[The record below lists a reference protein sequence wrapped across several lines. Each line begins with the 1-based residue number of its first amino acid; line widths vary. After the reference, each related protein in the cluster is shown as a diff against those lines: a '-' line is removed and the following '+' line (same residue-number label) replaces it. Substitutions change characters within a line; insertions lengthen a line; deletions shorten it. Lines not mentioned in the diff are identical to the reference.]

1 MASERLVYKCERKGL
16 PSLAEQDATLRA
28 AGLTEAELADAYVDR
43 GRPRQGE
50 PAQPERDHIVGAA
63 RPGDEVWMAR
73 PAVVATTEDDAL
85 RFLARISEHGTVLCI
100 ASTGARYSA
109 PPEAQEAVASGLRLA
124 ADIKRDERAAVLER
138 ARKGI
143 RGKPAGKPAVGPE
156 RMEAARVFWFDATID
171 GDEAARRAGIGRRTL
186 HRHFGPRETPAF
198 GKPRGRKPQ

>member
-1 MASERLVYKCERKGL
+1 MCDRKGL
-16 PSLAEQDATLRA
+16 PKVADQHAALLA
-28 AGLTEAELADAYVDR
+28 AGLTDEEIGDAYLDR
-43 GRPRQGE
+43 GKRRPGE

-63 RPGDEVWMAR
+63 RPGDEVWVSR
-73 PAVVATTEDDAL
+73 PAVIATTEDDAL
-85 RFLARISEHGTVLCI
+85 RFLARISEHGAVLCI

-138 ARKGI
+138 ARKGL
-143 RGKPAGKPAVGPE
+143 RGKPAGKPAVGAE
-156 RMEAARVFWFDATID
+156 RMDAARVHWFNHTID